1 MAAATEKE
9 ILDEIGE
16 DFLCCTICLEQ
27 FKDPKILPCLHTF
40 CQKCLVELLEKK
52 GSLECPSCRSSCPIP
67 IGGVSK
73 LTSNFFM
80 NNCIEI
86 YHRLKEF
93 SKGGPIQCE
102 GCQENTATHRCV
114 ECKQY
119 LCNTCRK
126 VHRNLLV
133 TKSHQLLTIE
143 EFKTTELTRPTIS
156 HTKSYC
162 SVHPDSQIKF
172 YCETCQVS
180 VCTDCTI
187 VNHRIPQHV
196 HRDLKDVADEYQKQ
210 LKDMVDKLKVKEQEA
225 EKSKCQAKVTHSQLK
240 DKDKAEQEE
249 KRLRKKAEEVINK
262 VETEKK
268 KLVDELNK
276 DYGMKM
282 KSAAVDIDD
291 LELKH
296 GNIKSTCS
304 YIETVMHHGNAVQL
318 LSTKNEATDHIQQLI
333 VMETTPQVPFDEVQF
348 QQCGNFVEEGIL
360 GLIRSDVSISQCTVK
375 NIPKQL
381 GKGDSANL
389 LIITRDSKGKQV
401 IPRQEVKAKVKKPD
415 GPWEDIKVTDNR
427 DGTHR
432 VTVHGETDGKYQV
445 TMTIGDQEVPGSPVI
460 IPVIKGLGKTIGS
473 RGSHG
478 DSEGQYNEPWSVAVN
493 RDRDIVT
500 ADTYN
505 NRLQVTTRDGKFKKF
520 LTFTQFKNKFIPCDI
535 AISSDNTYYSLD
547 YGNKQVVVSSDNGHV
562 IRCFGH
568 KELKYPYG
576 LAISPVDGKV
586 YVTDRDGD
594 CVRMYTQ
601 YGEYIRSFGSKGEGQ
616 AQFNYPYFLA
626 VDSTG
631 RVFVADKN
639 NHRVQIFTENGEF
652 LYAFGCHGDKD
663 GELNCPSGVAI
674 KNDRYVY
681 VSSYGN
687 RRVQKFD
694 ITGQF
699 ICRIDSDKDGLR
711 YPQGIALTDDVPC
724 RVLADYRDHC
734 IKVYVQ

>member
-1 MAAATEKE
+1 MAAATEKG

-40 CQKCLVELLEKK
+40 CQNCLVELLEKK

-114 ECKQY
+114 ECKLY
-119 LCNTCRK
+119 LCNTCVK
-126 VHRNLLV
+126 AHRNLPFS
-133 TKSHQLLTIE
+133 KSHQLLTIE

-225 EKSKCQAKVTHSQLK
+225 EKCKSHAKVTHSQL
-240 DKDKAEQEE
+240 KDKAEQEE

-268 KLVDELNK
+268 KLVDELNR
-276 DYGMKM
+276 DYGMKL
-282 KSAAVDIDD
+282 KSAAMDIDE

-304 YIETVMHHGNAVQL
+304 YIETLMHHGNAVQL
-318 LSTKNEATDHIQQLI
+318 LSTKNEATDRIQQLI
-333 VMETTPQVPFDEVQF
+333 TMETTPQVPFDEVQF
-348 QQCGNFVEEGIL
+348 QQWGDFVEQGIL
-360 GLIRSDVSISQCTVK
+360 GLLTSDVCISQCTVE

-389 LIITRDSKGKQV
+389 MITTRDSKGKQV
-401 IPRQEVKAKVKKPD
+401 IPRQEVKAEVKKPD
-415 GPWEDIKVTDNR
+415 GSWEDIKVTDNR

-432 VTVHGETDGKYQV
+432 VIMQGAMDGKYQV

-460 IPVIKGLGKTIGS
+460 IPVIKGLLKTIGS
-473 RGSHG
+473 KGSG
-478 DSEGQYNEPWSVAVN
+478 EVQYNYPLSVAMN

-500 ADTYN
+500 ADAHN
-505 NRLQVTTRDGKFKKF
+505 NRLQVTTRDGRFKKF
-520 LTFTQFKNKFIPCDI
+520 LTFTQFKYKFVPFDI

-547 YGNKQVVVSSDNGHV
+547 AGNKQVVVSSDNGHV
-562 IRCFGH
+562 IRCFGQN
-568 KELKYPYG
+568 ELKTPRG

-586 YVTDRDGD
+586 YVTDLDGH
-594 CVRMYTQ
+594 CVRIYTQ
-601 YGEYIRSFGSKGEGQ
+601 YGKYIRSFGSKGKGQ
-616 AQFNYPYFLA
+616 AQFDCPYFLA

-652 LYAFGCHGDKD
+652 LYTFGCHGNKD
-663 GELNCPSGVAI
+663 GQLNDPTGIAI
-674 KNDRYVY
+674 ENDRYVY
-681 VSSYGN
+681 VSNSEN

-711 YPQGIALTDDVPC
+711 YPHGIALIDNVPC
-724 RVLADYRDHC
+724 RVVLADVGNHC
-734 IKVYVQ
+734 IKVFVQ

>member
-1 MAAATEKE
+1 MAATTEKG

-16 DFLCCTICLEQ
+16 DFLCCIICLEQ

-52 GSLECPSCRSSCPIP
+52 GFLECPSCRSSCPIP
-67 IGGVSK
+67 IGGVPK

-119 LCNTCRK
+119 LCNTCTK
-126 VHRNLLV
+126 VHRNLIV

-156 HTKSYC
+156 HIKSYC

-210 LKDMVDKLKVKEQEA
+210 LKDMVDKLKVKEQDA
-225 EKSKCQAKVTHSQLK
+225 EKSKSKAKVTHSQL
-240 DKDKAEQEE
+240 KDKAEQEE

-268 KLVDELNK
+268 KLVDELNR

-282 KSAAVDIDD
+282 KSAAMDIDEW
-291 LELKH
+291 ELKH

-304 YIETVMHHGNAVQL
+304 YIETVMHHGNTVQL
-318 LSTKNEATDHIQQLI
+318 LSTKKEATDHIQQLI
-333 VMETTPQVPFDEVQF
+333 AMETNMQEQCAMVEF
-348 QQCGNFVEEGIL
+348 QPSTIFTKQGIL
-360 GLIRSDVSISQCTVK
+360 GELVTPPDVCISQCTVE

-381 GKGDSANL
+381 WKGDSANL
-389 LIITRDSKGKQV
+389 LITIRDSKGKQV
-401 IPRQEVKAKVKKPD
+401 IPRQDVKVKVKKPD
-415 GPWEDIKVTDNR
+415 ASWEDFKVTDNR

-432 VTVHGETDGKYQV
+432 VIMQGEMDGKYHV
-445 TMTIGDQEVPGSPVI
+445 TMTIGDQEIPGSPVI
-460 IPVIKGLGKTIGS
+460 IPVIKGLLKTIGS
-473 RGSHG
+473 YGSG
-478 DSEGQYNEPWSVAVN
+478 EVQYNKPWSVAMN

-505 NRLQVTTRDGKFKKF
+505 KRLQVTTRDGRFKKF
-520 LTFTQFKNKFIPCDI
+520 LTFTQFKNRFIPCDI

-547 YGNKQVVVSSDNGHV
+547 DGNNQVVVSSEKGHV
-562 IRCFGH
+562 FRCFGQN
-568 KELKYPYG
+568 ELKDPNG

-586 YVTDRDGD
+586 YVTDRGGH
-594 CVRMYTQ
+594 CVRIYTQ
-601 YGEYIRSFGSKGEGQ
+601 YGKYIRSFGSEGKGQ
-616 AQFNYPYFLA
+616 AQFDCPYFLA

-652 LYAFGCHGDKD
+652 LYTFGCHGNKD
-663 GELNCPSGVAI
+663 GQLNYPRGIAI
-674 KNDRYVY
+674 ENDRYVY
-681 VSSYGN
+681 VSNSEN
-687 RRVQKFD
+687 NRVQKFD

-699 ICRIDSDKDGLR
+699 ICRIDNDKDGLL
-711 YPQGIALTDDVPC
+711 YPHGIALIDDVPC
-724 RVLADYRDHC
+724 RVVLADNGNHC
-734 IKVYVQ
+734 IKVFVQ